1 MYNNGASIVEKFIK
15 IRDNV
20 LVIKKHFIQFIC
32 INNKYLI
39 MLKPLLIITTILFII
54 GGGMY
59 FFHEGSNFNKSPKY
73 VQSSQ
78 KLLKQLDTKTL
89 DRIKIF
95 GNGSQVDL
103 VQLQGGGWKEQS
115 LNYEAD
121 ILSIQD
127 LLVNLSKISL
137 GDLVTD
143 NPDYHERFQLL
154 DPPDNIDLWEKE
166 RHGFALNLLRGDGTS
181 IVYLLLGKER
191 INGPGQYIRQAG
203 SDKIYL
209 IPEPLLIY
217 SEVDD
222 WLRKDLLA
230 LASKH
235 IQRLDLEKGDNSS
248 YSISRVDDES
258 DWVSEPENSDLIE
271 KSKINRA
278 LSRLEDLTFSKL
290 YKNNEVTQELT
301 EQNYKEG
308 SLSVTLFDGS
318 VFSLIF
324 KKNVSGDENY
334 LLRLRMG
341 ISLEASGKPDTDDS
355 ILRKEMEE
363 FNQRVNSRLFEI
375 SSWEAKELLF
385 SD

>member
-1 MYNNGASIVEKFIK
+1 
-15 IRDNV
+15 
-20 LVIKKHFIQFIC
+20 
-32 INNKYLI
+32 
-39 MLKPLLIITTILFII
+39 MLKPLLIITTILFFI
-54 GGGMY
+54 GAGLY
-59 FFHEGSNFNKSPKY
+59 YFHESSNFNKSPKLA
-73 VQSSQ
+73 QGNQ
-78 KLLKQLDTKTL
+78 KLLKELNTKSL

-95 GNGSQVDL
+95 GNGSRVDL

-217 SEVDD
+217 SEADD

-230 LASKH
+230 LESKH
-235 IQRLDLEKGDNSS
+235 IQRLDLQKVDNSS
-248 YSISRVDDES
+248 FSISRVDDKS
-258 DWVSEPENSDLIE
+258 DWGNNPENSELI
-271 KSKINRA
+271 KKNKINRA

-324 KKNVSGDENY
+324 KKTVSVDENY
-334 LLRLRMG
+334 LLSLRMG
-341 ISLEASGKPDTDDS
+341 ISLEASGNPDTNDS
-355 ILRKEMEE
+355 KLRKEMEE

>member
-1 MYNNGASIVEKFIK
+1 
-15 IRDNV
+15 
-20 LVIKKHFIQFIC
+20 
-32 INNKYLI
+32 
-39 MLKPLLIITTILFII
+39 MLKPLLIITAILFFI
-54 GGGMY
+54 GSGLY
-59 FFHEGSNFNKSPKY
+59 FFHESSNFNKSPKLAE
-73 VQSSQ
+73 SNQ
-78 KLLKQLDTKTL
+78 KLLRELNTKSL

-95 GNGSQVDL
+95 GNGSRVEL
-103 VQLQGGGWKEQS
+103 VQLQGGGWKEKS
-115 LNYEAD
+115 LNYDAD
-121 ILSIQD
+121 VLSIQD

-181 IVYLLLGKER
+181 IVFLLLGKER
-191 INGPGQYIRQAG
+191 INGPGQYIRQVG

-217 SEVDD
+217 SESGD
-222 WLRKDLLA
+222 WLKKELLA
-230 LASKH
+230 LESKH
-235 IQRLDLEKGDNSS
+235 IQRLDLEKVDNSS
-248 YSISRVDDES
+248 FSISRVDEKS
-258 DWVSEPENSDLIE
+258 DWVNETDNSELIE

-324 KKNVSGDENY
+324 KKNVSVDENY
-334 LLRLRMG
+334 LLSLRMG
-341 ISLEASGKPDTDDS
+341 ISLEASGNPDTNDS
-355 ILRKEMEE
+355 KLPKEMEE

>member
-1 MYNNGASIVEKFIK
+1 
-15 IRDNV
+15 
-20 LVIKKHFIQFIC
+20 
-32 INNKYLI
+32 
-39 MLKPLLIITTILFII
+39 MLKPLLIITAILFLI
-54 GGGMY
+54 GSGLY
-59 FFHEGSNFNKSPKY
+59 FFHESSNFNKSPKLAE
-73 VQSSQ
+73 SNQ
-78 KLLKQLDTKTL
+78 KLLRELNTKSL

-95 GNGSQVDL
+95 GNGSRVEL
-103 VQLQGGGWKEQS
+103 VQLQGGGWKEKS
-115 LNYEAD
+115 LNYDAD
-121 ILSIQD
+121 VLSIQN

-154 DPPDNIDLWEKE
+154 DPPENIELWEKD

-181 IVYLLLGKER
+181 IVFLLLGKER
-191 INGPGQYIRQAG
+191 INGSGQYIRQVG

-217 SEVDD
+217 SESGD
-222 WLRKDLLA
+222 WLKKELLA
-230 LASKH
+230 LESKR
-235 IQRLDLEKGDNSS
+235 IQRLYLEKVDNSS
-248 YSISRVDDES
+248 FSISRVDEKS
-258 DWVSEPENSDLIE
+258 DWVNENYNSELIE
-271 KSKINRA
+271 KSKINKA

-324 KKNVSGDENY
+324 KKNVSVDENY
-334 LLRLRMG
+334 LLSLRMG
-341 ISLEASGKPDTDDS
+341 ISLEASGNPDTKDS
-355 ILRKEMEE
+355 ELRTEMEE

-375 SSWEAKELLF
+375 SSWDAKELLF

>member
-1 MYNNGASIVEKFIK
+1 
-15 IRDNV
+15 
-20 LVIKKHFIQFIC
+20 
-32 INNKYLI
+32 
-39 MLKPLLIITTILFII
+39 MLKPLLIITTILIFI
-54 GGGMY
+54 GAGLY
-59 FFHEGSNFNKSPKY
+59 SFHRSSNLNKFPNLAEKN
-73 VQSSQ
+73 Q
-78 KLLKQLDTKTL
+78 KLLRELNTKSL

-95 GNGSQVDL
+95 GNGSRVDL

-217 SEVDD
+217 SEADD

-230 LASKH
+230 LESKH
-235 IQRLDLEKGDNSS
+235 IQRLDLQKVDNSS
-248 YSISRVDDES
+248 FSISRVDDKS
-258 DWVSEPENSDLIE
+258 DWVNEPENSELIE
-271 KSKINRA
+271 KSKINRV

-324 KKNVSGDENY
+324 KKNVSVDENY
-334 LLRLRMG
+334 LLSLRMG
-341 ISLEASGKPDTDDS
+341 ISLEASGNPDTNDS
-355 ILRKEMEE
+355 KLRKEMEE

>member
-1 MYNNGASIVEKFIK
+1 
-15 IRDNV
+15 
-20 LVIKKHFIQFIC
+20 
-32 INNKYLI
+32 
-39 MLKPLLIITTILFII
+39 MLKQLLITTTILCFI
-54 GGGMY
+54 GVGLYY
-59 FFHEGSNFNKSPKY
+59 FNESSNLNKSLKLA
-73 VQSSQ
+73 QSNQ
-78 KLLKQLDTKTL
+78 KLLKDLNTKSL

-95 GNGSQVDL
+95 GNGSRVEL
-103 VQLQGGGWKEQS
+103 VQLQGGGWKELS

-127 LLVNLSKISL
+127 LLVNISKISL

-154 DPPDNIDLWEKE
+154 DTPENIDLWEKE

-209 IPEPLLIY
+209 IPEPLLIF
-217 SEVDD
+217 SEADD
-222 WLRKDLLA
+222 WLRNDLLA
-230 LASKH
+230 LESSH
-235 IQRLDLEKGDNSS
+235 IQRLGLQKVDNSS
-248 YSISRVDDES
+248 FSISRIDDKS
-258 DWVSEPENSDLIE
+258 DWVNEPENSQLIE
-271 KSKINRA
+271 KNKINRA

-290 YKNNEVTQELT
+290 YKYNEVTQELT
-301 EQNYKEG
+301 EQKEKEG

-318 VFSLIF
+318 VYSLIF
-324 KKNVSGDENY
+324 KKNVTVDENY
-334 LLRLRMG
+334 LLSLRMG
-341 ISLEASGKPDTDDS
+341 ISLEASGNPDTNDS
-355 ILRKEMEE
+355 KLLKRMEE

-375 SSWEAKELLF
+375 SPWEAKELLF

>member
-1 MYNNGASIVEKFIK
+1 MNNNGASIVEKFIK
-15 IRDNV
+15 IEDNA
-20 LVIKKHFIQFIC
+20 LVIKKHFIQLIC
-32 INNKYLI
+32 IKNIYLI
-39 MLKPLLIITTILFII
+39 MVKPLLIITTILFLI

-59 FFHEGSNFNKSPKY
+59 FLHEGPNLNKSPKY

-89 DRIKIF
+89 DRIKIL

-127 LLVNLSKISL
+127 LLVNISKISL
-137 GDLVTD
+137 GDLVTV

-217 SEVDD
+217 SEADD
-222 WLRKDLLA
+222 WLRKDLLT
-230 LASKH
+230 LESKY
-235 IQRLDLEKGDNSS
+235 IKRFDLQKGDNSS
-248 YSISRVDDES
+248 YSISRVDEKS
-258 DWVSEPENSDLIE
+258 DWVNEPENSELIE
-271 KSKINRA
+271 KSKINGA
-278 LSRLEDLTFSKL
+278 LSKLEDLTFSKL
-290 YKNNEVTQELT
+290 FRNNEVSQKLT
-301 EQNYKEG
+301 DENYKES

-318 VFSLIF
+318 VYSLIF
-324 KKNVSGDENY
+324 KKNVSVDENY
-334 LLRLRMG
+334 MLSLRMG
-341 ISLEASGKPDTDDS
+341 ISLESSGNPDINDS
-355 ILRKEMEE
+355 KLRKEMEE
-363 FNQRVNSRLFEI
+363 FNQRVNSRLFGI

>member
-1 MYNNGASIVEKFIK
+1 
-15 IRDNV
+15 
-20 LVIKKHFIQFIC
+20 
-32 INNKYLI
+32 
-39 MLKPLLIITTILFII
+39 MLKPLLIITTILFFI
-54 GGGMY
+54 GAGLY
-59 FFHEGSNFNKSPKY
+59 YFHESSNFNKSPKLAE
-73 VQSSQ
+73 SNQ
-78 KLLKQLDTKTL
+78 KLLRELNTKSL

-95 GNGSQVDL
+95 GNGSRVDL

-235 IQRLDLEKGDNSS
+235 IQRLDLQKGDNSS
-248 YSISRVDDES
+248 YTISRVDDES

-290 YKNNEVTQELT
+290 YKNDEVTQELT
-301 EQNYKEG
+301 EGNYKED

-318 VFSLIF
+318 VYSLIF

>member
-1 MYNNGASIVEKFIK
+1 MNNNGASIVEKFIK
-15 IRDNV
+15 IRDNA

-32 INNKYLI
+32 IKNKYLI
-39 MLKPLLIITTILFII
+39 MLKPLLIITTILFFI

-59 FFHEGSNFNKSPKY
+59 FFHDGSNFNKSPKY

-217 SEVDD
+217 SEADD

-230 LASKH
+230 LESKH
-235 IQRLDLEKGDNSS
+235 IQRLDLQKVDNSS
-248 YSISRVDDES
+248 FSISRVDDKS
-258 DWVSEPENSDLIE
+258 DWVNEPENSELIE
-271 KSKINRA
+271 KSKINRV

-324 KKNVSGDENY
+324 KKNESVDENY
-334 LLRLRMG
+334 LLSLRMG
-341 ISLEASGKPDTDDS
+341 ISLEASGNPDTNDS
-355 ILRKEMEE
+355 KLRKEMEE

>member
-1 MYNNGASIVEKFIK
+1 
-15 IRDNV
+15 
-20 LVIKKHFIQFIC
+20 
-32 INNKYLI
+32 
-39 MLKPLLIITTILFII
+39 MLKPLLAISTILLLIVV
-54 GGGMY
+54 GLY
-59 FFHEGSNFNKSPKY
+59 FFHEGSNFNKLQNFS
-73 VQSSQ
+73 QSKQ
-78 KLLKQLDTKTL
+78 KLLKQINTKSLDK
-89 DRIKIF
+89 IKIF
-95 GNGSQVDL
+95 GNGSKIDL

-121 ILSIQD
+121 ILAIQE

-154 DPPDNIDLWEKE
+154 APPEKIELWEEE

-181 IVYLLLGKER
+181 IVYLLFGKER
-191 INGPGQYIRQAG
+191 LNGPGQYIRQAG

-209 IPEPLLIY
+209 IPEPLIIF
-217 SEVDD
+217 SEADD

-230 LASKH
+230 LETKY
-235 IQRLDLEKGDNSS
+235 IKKLDLQKGDNSTFT
-248 YSISRVDDES
+248 ISRLDDKTG
-258 DWVSEPENSDLIE
+258 WINEPENSELIE

-278 LSRLEDLTFSKL
+278 LTRLENLEFLKL
-290 YKNNEVTQELT
+290 YKQNEVTQELT
-301 EQNYKEG
+301 DKNYKEG
-308 SLSVTLFDGS
+308 SLTITLFDGS

-324 KKNVSGDENY
+324 KKNVSVDENY
-334 LLRLRMG
+334 LLSVRMG
-341 ISLEASGKPDTDDS
+341 ISLESSVNSDRSNS
-355 ILRKEMEE
+355 ILHKEMEE

>member
-1 MYNNGASIVEKFIK
+1 MI
-15 IRDNV
+15 
-20 LVIKKHFIQFIC
+20 
-32 INNKYLI
+32 
-39 MLKPLLIITTILFII
+39 KPLLIITTILFFM
-54 GGGMY
+54 GTGLY
-59 FFHEGSNFNKSPKY
+59 FFHESSNFNKSPKLAE
-73 VQSSQ
+73 SNQ
-78 KLLKQLDTKTL
+78 KLLRELNTKSL

-95 GNGSQVDL
+95 GNGSRVEL
-103 VQLQGGGWKEQS
+103 VQLQGGGWKEKS
-115 LNYEAD
+115 LNYDAD
-121 ILSIQD
+121 VLSIQD

-154 DPPDNIDLWEKE
+154 DPPENIDLWEKE

-181 IVYLLLGKER
+181 IVFLLLGKER
-191 INGPGQYIRQAG
+191 INGPGQYIRQVG

-217 SEVDD
+217 SESGD
-222 WLRKDLLA
+222 WLKKELLA
-230 LASKH
+230 LESKH
-235 IQRLDLEKGDNSS
+235 IQRLDLEKVDNSS
-248 YSISRVDDES
+248 FSISRVDEKS
-258 DWVSEPENSDLIE
+258 DWVNETDNSELIE

-301 EQNYKEG
+301 EQNYKED
-308 SLSVTLFDGS
+308 SLLVTLFDGS

-324 KKNVSGDENY
+324 KKNVSVDENY
-334 LLRLRMG
+334 LLSLRMG
-341 ISLEASGKPDTDDS
+341 ISLEASGNPDTNDS
-355 ILRKEMEE
+355 KLPKEMEE
-363 FNQRVNSRLFEI
+363 FNQRVNSRSFEI

>member
-1 MYNNGASIVEKFIK
+1 
-15 IRDNV
+15 
-20 LVIKKHFIQFIC
+20 
-32 INNKYLI
+32 
-39 MLKPLLIITTILFII
+39 MLKPLLIITTILFFI
-54 GGGMY
+54 GAGLY
-59 FFHEGSNFNKSPKY
+59 YFHESSNFNKSPKLAE
-73 VQSSQ
+73 SNQ
-78 KLLKQLDTKTL
+78 KLLRELNTKSL

-95 GNGSQVDL
+95 GNGSRVDL

-209 IPEPLLIY
+209 IPEPLLIF
-217 SEVDD
+217 SEADD

-230 LASKH
+230 LESKH
-235 IQRLDLEKGDNSS
+235 IQRLDLQKVDNSS
-248 YSISRVDDES
+248 FSISRVDDKS
-258 DWVSEPENSDLIE
+258 DWINEPENLELIE
-271 KSKINRA
+271 KSKINRV

-324 KKNVSGDENY
+324 KKNVSVDENY
-334 LLRLRMG
+334 LLSLRMG
-341 ISLEASGKPDTDDS
+341 ISLEASGNPDTNDS
-355 ILRKEMEE
+355 KLRKEMEE

>member
-1 MYNNGASIVEKFIK
+1 
-15 IRDNV
+15 
-20 LVIKKHFIQFIC
+20 
-32 INNKYLI
+32 
-39 MLKPLLIITTILFII
+39 MLKPLLIIATILLLVVA
-54 GGGMY
+54 GLY
-59 FFHEGSNFNKSPKY
+59 FFHGDSNFNKLQNLA
-73 VQSSQ
+73 QSNQ
-78 KLLKQLDTKTL
+78 KLLKHLNTKSL

-95 GNGSQVDL
+95 GNGSRIDL
-103 VQLQGGGWKEQS
+103 VHLQGGGWKEQS

-121 ILSIQD
+121 VLSIQE

-154 DPPDNIDLWEKE
+154 DPPENIDLWEEE

-181 IVYLLLGKER
+181 IIYLLLGKER
-191 INGPGQYIRQAG
+191 LNGPGQYIRQAG

-209 IPEPLLIY
+209 IPEPLIIL

-222 WLRKDLLA
+222 WLRKDLLS
-230 LASKH
+230 LRTEY
-235 IQRLDLEKGDNSS
+235 IQSLDLQRGDNNSF
-248 YSISRVDDES
+248 SISRIDDKS
-258 DWVSEPENSDLIE
+258 DWINEPENSELAN
-271 KSKINRA
+271 KNKINKA

-301 EQNYKEG
+301 EQNFSEG

-324 KKNVSGDENY
+324 KKNVSVNENY
-334 LLRLRMG
+334 LLSLRMG
-341 ISLEASGKPDTDDS
+341 ISLEASENSDS
-355 ILRKEMEE
+355 NASKLHKEMEE

>member
-1 MYNNGASIVEKFIK
+1 
-15 IRDNV
+15 
-20 LVIKKHFIQFIC
+20 
-32 INNKYLI
+32 
-39 MLKPLLIITTILFII
+39 MLKQLLITTTILCFI
-54 GGGMY
+54 GVGLY
-59 FFHEGSNFNKSPKY
+59 YFHESSNFNKSLKLA
-73 VQSSQ
+73 QSNQ
-78 KLLKQLDTKTL
+78 KLLKDLNTKSL

-95 GNGSQVDL
+95 GNGSRVEL
-103 VQLQGGGWKEQS
+103 VQLQGGGWKELS

-127 LLVNLSKISL
+127 LLVNISKISL

-154 DPPDNIDLWEKE
+154 DPPENIDLWEKE

-209 IPEPLLIY
+209 ISEPLLIY
-217 SEVDD
+217 SETDD
-222 WLRKDLLA
+222 WVRKDLLA
-230 LASKH
+230 LEPKH
-235 IQRLDLEKGDNSS
+235 IQRLDLQKVDNST
-248 YSISRVDDES
+248 YSIFRVDDKS
-258 DWVSEPENSDLIE
+258 DWVNESENSKLIE
-271 KSKINRA
+271 KDKINRT

-318 VFSLIF
+318 VYSLIF
-324 KKNVSGDENY
+324 KKNVSVNENY
-334 LLRLRMG
+334 LLSLRMG
-341 ISLEASGKPDTDDS
+341 ISLEASGNPDTKDS
-355 ILRKEMEE
+355 ELRKEMEE

>member
-1 MYNNGASIVEKFIK
+1 
-15 IRDNV
+15 
-20 LVIKKHFIQFIC
+20 
-32 INNKYLI
+32 
-39 MLKPLLIITTILFII
+39 MLKPLLIITTILFFI

-115 LNYEAD
+115 LNYEVD

-154 DPPDNIDLWEKE
+154 DPPDYIDQWEKE
-166 RHGFALNLLRGDGTS
+166 RHGFSLNLLHGDGTS
-181 IVYLLLGKER
+181 IIYLLLGKER

-222 WLRKDLLA
+222 WLRKDLLT

-235 IQRLDLEKGDNSS
+235 IQRLELEKGDNSS

-271 KSKINRA
+271 KSKINRV

-290 YKNNEVTQELT
+290 YKNDEVTQELT
-301 EQNYKEG
+301 EGNYKEDF
-308 SLSVTLFDGS
+308 LSVTLFDGS
-318 VFSLIF
+318 VYSLIF

-385 SD
+385 SH

>member
-1 MYNNGASIVEKFIK
+1 MNNNGASIVEKFIK
-15 IRDNV
+15 IRDNA

-32 INNKYLI
+32 IKSKYLI
-39 MLKPLLIITTILFII
+39 MLKPLLIITTILFLI

-59 FFHEGSNFNKSPKY
+59 FFHEDSNFNKSPKY
-73 VQSSQ
+73 IQSSQ

-95 GNGSQVDL
+95 GNGSQVNL

-127 LLVNLSKISL
+127 LLVILSKLSL
-137 GDLVTD
+137 GDLVSD

-154 DPPDNIDLWEKE
+154 DSPDNIDQWEKE
-166 RHGFALNLLRGDGTS
+166 RHGFSLNLLRGDGTS

-217 SEVDD
+217 SEVYD

-235 IQRLDLEKGDNSS
+235 IQRLDLQKGDNSS

-290 YKNNEVTQELT
+290 YKNDEVTQELT
-301 EQNYKEG
+301 EGNYKED

-318 VFSLIF
+318 VYSLIF

>member
-1 MYNNGASIVEKFIK
+1 M
-15 IRDNV
+15 
-20 LVIKKHFIQFIC
+20 
-32 INNKYLI
+32 
-39 MLKPLLIITTILFII
+39 
-54 GGGMY
+54 
-59 FFHEGSNFNKSPKY
+59 
-73 VQSSQ
+73 
-78 KLLKQLDTKTL
+78 
-89 DRIKIF
+89 
-95 GNGSQVDL
+95 
-103 VQLQGGGWKEQS
+103 
-115 LNYEAD
+115 
-121 ILSIQD
+121 
-127 LLVNLSKISL
+127 LVNLSKISL

-143 NPDYHERFQLL
+143 NPDYHKLFQLL
-154 DPPDNIDLWEKE
+154 DPPENIELWEKE

-217 SEVDD
+217 SEADD

-230 LASKH
+230 LESKH
-235 IQRLDLEKGDNSS
+235 IKRLDLQKVDNSS
-248 YSISRVDDES
+248 FSISRVDDKS
-258 DWVSEPENSDLIE
+258 DWVNESENSELIE

-278 LSRLEDLTFSKL
+278 LSRMEDLTFSKL

-324 KKNVSGDENY
+324 KKNVSVDENY
-334 LLRLRMG
+334 LLSLRMG
-341 ISLEASGKPDTDDS
+341 ISLEASGNPDTNDS
-355 ILRKEMEE
+355 KLRKEMEE